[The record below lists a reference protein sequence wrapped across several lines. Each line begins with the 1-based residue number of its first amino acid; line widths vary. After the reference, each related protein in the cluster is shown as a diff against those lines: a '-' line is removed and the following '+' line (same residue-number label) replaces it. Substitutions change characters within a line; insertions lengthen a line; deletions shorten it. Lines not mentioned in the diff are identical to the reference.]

1 MTDSKKI
8 LDNLYELSK
17 SFPQKSLESVAES
30 NPITKLDEV
39 NTILHIYVVREE
51 IEKTTDE
58 KYREDCRWLLQELEI
73 HLIELQRKSDSKW
86 LSYSPLEDLI
96 NKDCDRTISNFTF

>member
-1 MTDSKKI
+1 MTNSKHI

-17 SFPQKSLESVAES
+17 SFSQ

-39 NTILHIYVVREE
+39 NTILHIYAVREE
-51 IEKTTDE
+51 ITKTTNE
-58 KYREDCRWLLQELEI
+58 KYREDCRWLLNELEI
-73 HLIELQRKSDSKW
+73 HLKDLQRKNDSKW

-96 NKDCDRTISNFTF
+96 NKDCERTISNFTF